1 MTKRKQAFHN
11 GDTIFREGA
20 PSNRA
25 YEIIS
30 GAVELSRQGKNGPV
44 RLAMLEAG
52 DLFGE
57 MGLVKGGA
65 QDSTARAVGSV
76 MVNVIERQT
85 EVSGDG
91 GNEGLLGRLM
101 GQSGTT
107 VSAGGQ
113 GVLESAE
120 DFAFDVPMGSEL
132 SSDRLG
138 LIRRI
143 MDSVTPVTG
152 RIEVRVAP
160 IIGDAGGNI
169 AETIAVALNKYREI
183 RAKVL
188 NKSLAINPGDDFA
201 DVLPRIVG
209 PAREWLKARDGD
221 LMIWGHSPSPGTSVN
236 LHFIAGEEWDERTP
250 GSFDLATELV
260 LPAEVEGRFADFL
273 YAAILA
279 ATVPSSPDMSANIK
293 SALPIA
299 AQYTEQTIRNL
310 PQSLAAR
317 ERAGLHLCHGNILA
331 ATWTL
336 NRDIGTLSRA
346 VNAYR
351 NAVAADVKRNES
363 PRLRAVA
370 NLHLSGLLVAIAER
384 NGDANLLGQAAE
396 AAEAALEFL
405 TRDSTPREWA
415 LLQYRL
421 GAIAYRQG
429 FEEGDTDI
437 LRRSLR
443 YHQNALRVYTHDDL
457 PDQWADVM
465 GSFAKA
471 MQVFGEYVQSLEALA
486 TAANACRAVLE
497 VRRKAESPLAWAAT
511 QNNLG
516 SALFLLG
523 RKARSPER
531 LEAAVE
537 AFELANRVYQSRRM
551 GRMAAITEKNL
562 ERALTLHDAYISGN
576 LFALADDETP
586 EGRDA
591 DSVIEPGG
599 WPDAPYPPPKTR
611 SKKA

>member
-30 GAVELSRQGKNGPV
+30 GSVELSRQGTNGPN

-57 MGLVKGGA
+57 RGLVEGGA

-85 EVSGDG
+85 EISDDG
-91 GNEGLLGRLM
+91 ANEGLLGRLM

-107 VSAGGQ
+107 VSAGA
-113 GVLESAE
+113 ESVGGF
-120 DFAFDVPMGSEL
+120 DFDAPMGSEL

-160 IIGDAGGNI
+160 IIGDADGNI
-169 AETIAVALNKYREI
+169 AVSMAASLNKYREL

-188 NKSLAINPGDDFA
+188 NKSLAVSPDDDFA
-201 DVLPRIVG
+201 EVLPKIAG

-221 LMIWGHSPSPGTSVN
+221 LMVWGYSPSPGTSVH
-236 LHFIAGEEWDERTP
+236 LHFIAAEEWDERAP

-260 LPAEVEGRFADFL
+260 LPAEIGGRFADFL

-279 ATVPSSPDMSANIK
+279 ATIPSSTDMAANIK
-293 SALPIA
+293 SALPVA
-299 AQYTEQTIRNL
+299 AQYTEHTVGNL
-310 PQSLAAR
+310 PKSLAAR

-331 ATWTL
+331 ATWAL
-336 NRDIGTLSRA
+336 NSDIGALSRA

-351 NAVAADVKRNES
+351 NAAAGEVRRNEP
-363 PRLRAVA
+363 PRIRAVA

-384 NGDANLLGQAAE
+384 NADAKLLDQAAE

-405 TRDSTPREWA
+405 TRESTPREWA
-415 LLQYRL
+415 MLQYRL
-421 GAIAYRQG
+421 GAIAYKRG
-429 FEEGDTDI
+429 FEEGDSEV
-437 LRRSLR
+437 LRKSLR
-443 YHQNALRVYTHDDL
+443 YYQNALKVYTHDDL

-465 GSFAKA
+465 GGFAKA

-497 VRRKAESPLAWAAT
+497 VRDKSRSPLAWAAT

-523 RKARSPER
+523 RKARNPER

-537 AFELANRVYQSRRM
+537 AFELAHRVYQSRRM

-562 ERALTLHDAYISGN
+562 ERALTLHDAYISGTV
-576 LFALADDETP
+576 FALADDEAP
-586 EGRDA
+586 DGRETNE
-591 DSVIEPGG
+591 VIKPGG

-611 SKKA
+611 SRKA